1 MNITLPDGSIRELE
15 TGSTGFDLASSIG
28 PGLAKAALA
37 VTVNGVQ
44 KDLNDPINEDSKVS
58 IITIDSDDGL
68 EIMRHTLTAQVL
80 ARAVRNLFP
89 GTKLAI
95 GPTITDGFYYDF
107 EFTKPISPEDLG
119 SIEKEM
125 KKIIS
130 SNSSIT
136 KKLNT
141 KQEAI
146 EIFKKEGESYK
157 ESIINASE
165 QQDGFQLYYQDDSK
179 FVDLCRGPHIPNFK
193 HIGAFKLLKIAGAY
207 WKGDS
212 NNKMLTRIYG
222 TAWKNEKDLSAYLE
236 RIEEAEK
243 RDHRRL
249 GKEMNLFHFQEE
261 APGMVFWH
269 PDGWT
274 IYRLLESYMRS
285 NLESSGYK
293 EIKTPQVLDR
303 KLWEA
308 SGHWDKYRENMFI
321 TEIDEEH
328 ANEKRVNALK
338 PMNCPCH
345 VQIYNQ
351 GLKSYR
357 DLPLRLAEFGSCHR
371 YEASGT
377 MHGLMRVRGFTQD
390 DGHIFCTEEQIE
402 SETGLF
408 IELLSRIYKDLGFEK
423 FDIKLSTRPEIRVG
437 SDEVWDKAEHA
448 LESAIK
454 NLGLPYQLEEG
465 GGAFYGPNEKRVN
478 ALKPMNCPCHVQIY
492 NQGLKSYRDLPL
504 RLAEFGSCHRY
515 EASGTMHGL
524 MRVRGFTQ
532 DDGHIFCTEEQIE
545 SETGLFIELLSR
557 IYKDLGFE
565 KFDIKLSTRPE
576 IRVGSDEV
584 WDKAEHALESAIK
597 NLGLPYQLEE
607 GGGAFY
613 GPKLDFVLTDA
624 IGREWQCGTFQA
636 DFNLPER
643 LDAEYV
649 GEDGSKHRPVMI
661 HRAILGS
668 FERFIGVL
676 IENYSGKL
684 PFWLAPV
691 QVVVATIISDADEY
705 ANEIIDKLSKAG
717 IRCNVDLRNEK
728 ISYKV
733 REHSSVKVPVI
744 IALGKREQEDR
755 TVSIRRMDS
764 DKTEV
769 CGLEEA
775 INILIQENTRPQ

>member
-1 MNITLPDGSIRELE
+1 MNITLPDGSIRELDL
-15 TGSTGFDLASSIG
+15 GSTGLDLATSIG
-28 PGLAKAALA
+28 PGLAKAAIA

-44 KDLNDPINEDSKVS
+44 RDLSDPINEDSSVS
-58 IITIDSDDGL
+58 IITIDSDEGI

-80 ARAVRNLFP
+80 ARAVKNLYP

-107 EFTKPISPEDLG
+107 EFKKPISPEDLE

-125 KKIIS
+125 KKIIAG
-130 SNSSIT
+130 NSSIT
-136 KKLNT
+136 KSLHT
-141 KQEAI
+141 KEEAI
-146 EIFKKEGESYK
+146 NVFRNEGESYK
-157 ESIINASE
+157 ESIVSDS
-165 QQDGFQLYYQDDSK
+165 QQEDNFQLYTQDDSK
-179 FVDLCRGPHIPNFK
+179 FVDLCRGPHLPNLK
-193 HIGAFKLLKIAGAY
+193 HIGAFKLTKLAGAY

-212 NNKMLTRIYG
+212 KNKMLTRIYG
-222 TAWKNEKDLSAYLE
+222 TAWKNEKDLNAHLHT
-236 RIEEAEK
+236 IEEAEK
-243 RDHRRL
+243 RDHRKL

-274 IYRLLESYMRS
+274 IYRLLQNFIRS
-285 NLESSGYK
+285 KLEKSSYK
-293 EIKTPQVLDR
+293 EINTPQVVDR

-328 ANEKRVNALK
+328 ANEKRTNALK

-357 DLPLRLAEFGSCHR
+357 DLPLRYAEFGSCHR

-408 IELLSRIYKDLGFEK
+408 IELLSEIYNDLGFDK
-423 FDIKLSTRPEIRVG
+423 FEIKLSTRPETRVG
-437 SDEVWDKAEHA
+437 SDEVWDKAESA
-448 LESAIK
+448 LESAINK
-454 NLGLPYQLEEG
+454 LELPYE
-465 GGAFYGPNEKRVN
+465 
-478 ALKPMNCPCHVQIY
+478 
-492 NQGLKSYRDLPL
+492 
-504 RLAEFGSCHRY
+504 LAEG
-515 EASGTMHGL
+515 
-524 MRVRGFTQ
+524 
-532 DDGHIFCTEEQIE
+532 D
-545 SETGLFIELLSR
+545 
-557 IYKDLGFE
+557 
-565 KFDIKLSTRPE
+565 
-576 IRVGSDEV
+576 
-584 WDKAEHALESAIK
+584 
-597 NLGLPYQLEE
+597 
-607 GGGAFY
+607 GAFY

-661 HRAILGS
+661 HRAVLGS

-684 PFWLAPV
+684 PFWLAPR
-691 QVVVATIISDADEY
+691 QVAVATIISDVDDY
-705 ANEIIDKLSKAG
+705 AIDVIDLLKSAG
-717 IRCNVDLRNEK
+717 IRCHADTRNEK

-733 REHSSVKVPVI
+733 REHSAAKVPVI
-744 IALGKREQEDR
+744 IALGKREKSDR
-755 TVSIRRMDS
+755 TVSIRRIGS
-764 DKTEV
+764 DKTESMS
-769 CGLEEA
+769 LDEA
-775 INILIQENTRPQ
+775 VKILTKENINPS